1 MEGPQGEKVAG
12 ILGVRVNPANLA
24 QSLPP
29 SIGGKMKTWWRL
41 DAFTNEDGVI
51 TSPSGPRKSVGFT
64 ESCIPWPAGK

>member
-29 SIGGKMKTWWRL
+29 S
-41 DAFTNEDGVI
+41 V
-51 TSPSGPRKSVGFT
+51 
-64 ESCIPWPAGK
+64 PALLRQIEYLARRFQLKVKRS